1 MRRNDALCESVGSSY
16 LGDKEQNPILGNDL
30 REKVFSHIREN
41 ASKKAIYLD
50 LINGTIDHVH
60 CLVSLKSDQTI
71 ARLAQLLKGESS
83 HWVNHEN
90 QRKAKFEWQDEY
102 RFGK

>member
-1 MRRNDALCESVGSSY
+1 VRVWVHLIWATKNRT
-16 LGDKEQNPILGNDL
+16 PILGDDL

-41 ASKKAIYLD
+41 ASKKGIYLD
-50 LINGTIDHVH
+50 FINGTTDHVH

-71 ARLAQLLKGESS
+71 ARLAQLLKGESF
-83 HWVNHEN
+83 HCVNHEN
-90 QRKAKFEWQDEY
+90 QRKARFEWQDEY